1 MDPNTSFSTSP
12 DISDLLS
19 LISQP
24 SPFATESLS
33 LQMASIDAK
42 HKTEPATVNGTAE
55 MEYSSSPG
63 SQSLLPTRVPS
74 FNDISGIS
82 STFSQVISPS
92 QPSML
97 DAPPLQLSMGEMASS
112 TSISSMS
119 PAQGL
124 PFVLAPT
131 HERRVLRRHSKSAP
145 HPYIPEHPRRTSTVS
160 AYPSQRSS
168 RCIVPSINQDGSYK
182 CCANCLIAETPSWRR
197 HPDTQQLLCNACGLY
212 LRLHRKSRPITIDEA
227 GHIQVIRKN
236 AAVQRDPINLASQ
249 NNMARASYLPLQP
262 QQQPQHNPG
271 LNAQVGAYSSLRTTS
286 SNASLQDIGEYS
298 NVDFMFAPTY
308 SASQPRMV
316 ENMMHLHIA
325 DSRNEFPASYSN
337 SSGWVSEISSGNQPS
352 SSAVDDDLVKAL
364 QSVKDKSCA
373 EN

>member
-1 MDPNTSFSTSP
+1 
-12 DISDLLS
+12 
-19 LISQP
+19 
-24 SPFATESLS
+24 
-33 LQMASIDAK
+33 MANIETK
-42 HKTEPATVNGTAE
+42 TKTEESATASCTAE
-55 MEYSSSPG
+55 IEYSSSPG

-74 FNDISGIS
+74 FNDINGIS
-82 STFSQVISPS
+82 GTLSQAISPL
-92 QPSML
+92 QPPMFEAS
-97 DAPPLQLSMGEMASS
+97 LQLSMGEIAGSS
-112 TSISSMS
+112 CSMP
-119 PAQGL
+119 PAQGM
-124 PFVLAPT
+124 PFVLTPT

-145 HPYIPEHPRRTSTVS
+145 HPYIPEHSRRNSMVS

-182 CCANCLIAETPSWRR
+182 CCANCLTAETPSWRR

-249 NNMARASYLPLQP
+249 NMGRASYLPLQ
-262 QQQPQHNPG
+262 QQQQQQHNPG
-271 LNAQVGAYSSLRTTS
+271 LSAQVGGYSSLRTTS

-298 NVDFMFAPTY
+298 SVDFMFAPTY
-308 SASQPRMV
+308 SASQPRIA

-325 DSRNEFPASYSN
+325 DSRNEFPASYSTN
-337 SSGWVSEISSGNQPS
+337 SGWIPEISSGNQPS
-352 SSAVDDDLVKAL
+352 STAVDDDLVKAL
-364 QSVKDKSCA
+364 QSVKDKTCA